1 MAANL
6 RIGEVLAERGYVTQ
20 EQIQKALDY
29 QKEHR
34 DMRLGQ
40 ILMKLEFV
48 SENQVLEALAS
59 RLGLE
64 IVDVTQ
70 MQVDIDAVSKL
81 DKEFAQKNMILPVNI
96 QNGMLLLVTNDPLNY
111 FALEEVRQR
120 TGCYIQIMLSEEQ
133 PLSQAI
139 SYYFAEARAK
149 MAASTANESFEGEI
163 FNDVDLSL
171 IGESDDETP
180 VIRLVNT
187 LIDRAIRSNASDV
200 HIEPFDNETK
210 VRMRIDGVIMDYV
223 TLQRT
228 VHQPLVARIKIM
240 ANMDIAEKRIP
251 QDGHFRVNSEIG
263 YVNIRV
269 SVIPTVFGEKAVMR
283 ILASAGKLDHA
294 DKFGMDEYT
303 YQRFLP
309 MLSVPNG
316 IIYVTGPTGS
326 GKSTTLYMIL
336 EYLRGR
342 MVNISTIEDPV
353 EKNVT
358 DINQTQVNNTAGL
371 TFEVGLRALLRQD
384 PDIIMV
390 GETRD
395 GETAEISV
403 RAAITGH
410 MVLSTLHTNDA
421 VSSIL
426 RLSDMGVENYLIANS
441 LIGIIAQRLMRKVCP
456 KCAREVETTW
466 SERQV
471 LGEDVKTVRKGIG
484 CPSCNHTGYRGRIA
498 VHEILAIDG
507 KIKRMISNKASTD
520 EIFEYARNTQ
530 HMRTLK
536 ESAIEMVKQGI
547 STPEELMKVAYE
559 Y

>member
-1 MAANL
+1 M
-6 RIGEVLAERGYVTQ
+6 
-20 EQIQKALDY
+20 
-29 QKEHR
+29 
-34 DMRLGQ
+34 
-40 ILMKLEFV
+40 
-48 SENQVLEALAS
+48 
-59 RLGLE
+59 
-64 IVDVTQ
+64 
-70 MQVDIDAVSKL
+70 DITA
-81 DKEFAQKNMILPVNI
+81 P
-96 QNGMLLLVTNDPLNY
+96 
-111 FALEEVRQR
+111 R
-120 TGCYIQIMLSEEQ
+120 TL
-133 PLSQAI
+133 QAI
-139 SYYFAEARAK
+139 
-149 MAASTANESFEGEI
+149 AASTANESFEGEI

-210 VRMRIDGVIMDYV
+210 VRMRIDGVILDYV

-240 ANMDIAEKRIP
+240 ANMDIAEKRVP

-283 ILASAGKLDHA
+283 ILASAGKLDNA

-353 EKNVT
+353 EKNVP

-441 LIGIIAQRLMRKVCP
+441 LIGIVAQRLMRKVCP

-466 SERQV
+466 SERQI

-498 VHEILAIDG
+498 VHEILSIDG
-507 KIKRMISNKASTD
+507 KIKRMISNRASTD

-530 HMRTLK
+530 QMRTLK
-536 ESAIEMVKQGI
+536 ESAIDIVKQGI

>member
-1 MAANL
+1 M
-6 RIGEVLAERGYVTQ
+6 
-20 EQIQKALDY
+20 
-29 QKEHR
+29 
-34 DMRLGQ
+34 
-40 ILMKLEFV
+40 
-48 SENQVLEALAS
+48 
-59 RLGLE
+59 
-64 IVDVTQ
+64 
-70 MQVDIDAVSKL
+70 
-81 DKEFAQKNMILPVNI
+81 EFAQKHHVTSGKYTD
-96 QNGMLLLVTNDPLNY
+96 GMLLLVTNDPLNY

-120 TGCYIQIMLSEEQ
+120 TGCYIQLMLSEEQ

-210 VRMRIDGVIMDYV
+210 VRMRIDGVILDYV

-240 ANMDIAEKRIP
+240 ANMDIAEKRVP

-283 ILASAGKLDHA
+283 ILASAGKLDNA

-353 EKNVT
+353 EKNVP

-421 VSSIL
+421 VPSIL

-441 LIGIIAQRLMRKVCP
+441 LIGIVAQRLMRKVC
-456 KCAREVETTW
+456 
-466 SERQV
+466 S
-471 LGEDVKTVRKGIG
+471 
-484 CPSCNHTGYRGRIA
+484 
-498 VHEILAIDG
+498 
-507 KIKRMISNKASTD
+507 
-520 EIFEYARNTQ
+520 
-530 HMRTLK
+530 
-536 ESAIEMVKQGI
+536 
-547 STPEELMKVAYE
+547 
-559 Y
+559 

>member
-6 RIGEVLAERGYVTQ
+6 RIGEVLEERGYVTQ

-34 DMRLGQ
+34 DMRFGQ
-40 ILMKLEFV
+40 ILMQLEFV
-48 SENQVLEALAS
+48 TENQVLEALAS

-70 MQVDIDAVSKL
+70 MQVDIDAVSKI
-81 DKEFAQKNMILPVNI
+81 DMEFAQKHLLLPVNI
-96 QNGMLLLVTNDPLNY
+96 QNGMLLLVTNDTLNY

-120 TGCYIQIMLSEEQ
+120 TGCYIQLMLSEEQ

-210 VRMRIDGVIMDYV
+210 VRMRIDGVILDYV

-240 ANMDIAEKRIP
+240 ANMDIAEKRVP

-283 ILASAGKLDHA
+283 ILASAGKLDNA

-353 EKNVT
+353 EKNVP

-426 RLSDMGVENYLIANS
+426 RLSDMGVENYLMAKS
-441 LIGIIAQRLMRKVCP
+441 LIGIVAQRLMRKVCP

-466 SERQV
+466 SERQI

-498 VHEILAIDG
+498 VHEILSIDG
-507 KIKRMISNKASTD
+507 KIKRMISNRASTD

-530 HMRTLK
+530 QMRTLK
-536 ESAIEMVKQGI
+536 ESAIDIVKQGI